1 MDFSEYL
8 RFTRLFH
15 GLTQKEIASR
25 LGYTQALISEV
36 ENKRKHPST
45 RLKVALTREFPRT
58 IEFERFLIELKMEM
72 VTLDDNYS
80 VTMVTTQLMEGV
92 QLITCADECEA
103 TLMINDQDINLVY
116 TTELASIIGNLN
128 DYTAEQL
135 LLALAQVDRLAT

>member
-1 MDFSEYL
+1 MN
-8 RFTRLFH
+8 
-15 GLTQKEIASR
+15 Q
-25 LGYTQALISEV
+25 
-36 ENKRKHPST
+36 
-45 RLKVALTREFPRT
+45 T
-58 IEFERFLIELKMEM
+58 IEH

-116 TTELASIIGNLN
+116 TAEIASIIGNLN

-135 LLALAQVDRLAT
+135 LMALAQVDRLAS

>member
-1 MDFSEYL
+1 MTTKKVE
-8 RFTRLFH
+8 
-15 GLTQKEIASR
+15 LTAE
-25 LGYTQALISEV
+25 
-36 ENKRKHPST
+36 
-45 RLKVALTREFPRT
+45 
-58 IEFERFLIELKMEM
+58 
-72 VTLDDNYS
+72 TLDDNYS

>member
-1 MDFSEYL
+1 MYIQEL
-8 RFTRLFH
+8 KQ
-15 GLTQKEIASR
+15 QKEV
-25 LGYTQALISEV
+25 LQM
-36 ENKRKHPST
+36 NQ
-45 RLKVALTREFPRT
+45 T
-58 IEFERFLIELKMEM
+58 IEH

-116 TTELASIIGNLN
+116 TAELANIIGNLN

-135 LLALAQVDRLAT
+135 LLALGQVDRLVS